1 MGRVRARSNSPIVQ
15 KLLLSEMVVRVIK
28 NIIRQQFRD
37 IMKESKYLS
46 EEQVSFEHFFFG

>member
-1 MGRVRARSNSPIVQ
+1 VQ

-46 EEQVSFEHFFFG
+46 EEQV